1 MSQQPMYCH
10 NCGSHT
16 IPGQNFCR
24 ACGTNLHAFSEISP
38 GYPPVWSPPQRRWQI
53 IVDTVTDAFRA
64 GTQFLSQQPTA
75 GLGEQGPASQF
86 RRWGMIAFWVGLAAL
101 LGNHIAV
108 ILILAGIGLMAYARG
123 FFGPVKPDTSVR
135 TTESQAPWSRETT
148 YSGASLRPS
157 AVGERIEDA
166 TWRVEDQR

>member
-1 MSQQPMYCH
+1 MYCH
-10 NCGSHT
+10 NCGSSI
-16 IPGQNFCR
+16 IPEQNFCR
-24 ACGTNLHAFSEISP
+24 ACGTNLHAVSELSP
-38 GYPPVWSPPQRRWQI
+38 GHPPIWSSPQRRWQI
-53 IVDTVTDAFRA
+53 IVDAVTDAFRT

-75 GLGEQGPASQF
+75 GLGEEGPASQF

-123 FFGPVKPDTSVR
+123 FFGPVRQGPPAR
-135 TTESQAPWSRETT
+135 TAESPTPSSRETT
-148 YSGASLRPS
+148 YSGTSSRPS

-166 TWRVEDQR
+166 TWRVENQR